1 MRLVYLC
8 SPYRGDYETN
18 IRLAKQY
25 CKNAL
30 ELGVV
35 AFAPHLYFAQFYPDT
50 IPEQREAGLEM
61 GLNMLEKSVELWVM
75 GRIHSEGMLGEI
87 TFAKEHNIPVFYVP
101 EPLEIKSY
109 PISADGNELLSERD
123 CIEGSQNRNYESRL
137 VVLSYSSLKPEY
149 RIPRNQIWYAS
160 HGPGCGQG
168 TKFSDTVHL
177 YHPIDEDRMAVSR
190 REIVGEIRPEILEM
204 LQQLYPEFQMNRG
217 NRGTFEAEGPDL

>member
-18 IRLAKQY
+18 IRLVKQY
-25 CKNAL
+25 CKNVL
-30 ELGVV
+30 ESGVV

-50 IPEQREAGLEM
+50 IPDQREAGLAM
-61 GLNMLEKSVELWVM
+61 GLNMLEKSDELWVM

-87 TFAKEHNIPVFYVP
+87 KFAKKHNIPVFYVP

-109 PISADGNELLSERD
+109 PISADENELLSERD
-123 CIEGSQNRNYESRL
+123 CLEESQNRSYEKRL
-137 VVLSYSSLKPEY
+137 VVLSYNSLKPKY

-160 HGPGCGQG
+160 HGPGCGQK

-177 YHPIDEDRMAVSR
+177 YHPIDGDCMAVSR
-190 REIVGEIRPEILEM
+190 REILGEVRPEVLEV
-204 LQQLYPEFQMNRG
+204 LQKLYPEFQINREIY
-217 NRGTFEAEGPDL
+217 EAEGPDL

>member
-30 ELGVV
+30 ESGVV
-35 AFAPHLYFAQFYPDT
+35 AFAPHLYFAQFYPNT
-50 IPEQREAGLEM
+50 IPEQRKAGLAM
-61 GLNMLEKSVELWVM
+61 GLNMLEKSDELWVM
-75 GRIHSEGMLGEI
+75 GRNHSEGMLGEI

-123 CIEGSQNRNYESRL
+123 CIEESQNRNYESQL

-149 RIPRNQIWYAS
+149 RNPRNQIWYAS
-160 HGPGCGQG
+160 HGPGCGPG
-168 TKFSDTVHL
+168 AKFSDTVHL
-177 YHPIDEDRMAVSR
+177 YHPIDKDRMAVSR
-190 REIVGEIRPEILEM
+190 REILGEARLEVLDM
-204 LQQLYPEFQMNRG
+204 LQQLYPGLRMNWES
-217 NRGTFEAEGPDL
+217 RGTFEAEGPEL